1 MSVVDYRPDI
11 QGVRA
16 IAVFSVMAF
25 HLNPTLLP
33 GGFIG
38 VDVFLVISG
47 FLITNILMHKK
58 ENVDYR
64 LTETLKYFYAS
75 RFKRIAPAYFVMLVA
90 VALVAAVFF
99 LPQDFSTFKN
109 SLERAAWFSSNRYF
123 SGFGDYFSPAN
134 FELPLLHTWSLAVEI
149 QFYLLAPFMVLLL
162 PVRWLKWIFTGLF
175 IGFTIL
181 AEYRLRFMGIEQATY
196 YSLYARLP
204 EFFVGGL
211 VALYTI
217 KESKCGV
224 RPIKWFGTLGVLL
237 IALAAIAQPLLG
249 PFPGIAALLPLA
261 GSVLLLCQPSQGV
274 VGRIL
279 CSKTLVLGGTLSYSL
294 YLWHWPILAFLR
306 YYSGAEVLGFW
317 FSLLFIILTCII
329 SIFSYYVIECA
340 FRSKHTNKKQILG
353 WSFLAASV
361 FGTSLIMV
369 KVNTALTPT
378 QLPITYLRYA
388 DPAVICHGQIVGDCL
403 RGDLSSHRKILVL
416 GDSHAAMLNYFFDD
430 LGKSLSF
437 KARVITASNCV
448 TIPGF
453 DYQRISEW
461 AQKPCIDQIKNAE
474 KYIEESDVIVIAG
487 MWSYQTLSS
496 NFNMSLKKFISNN
509 QQKKFLLL
517 SQIPKLKKEPERVRR
532 FNYIGLGNRQEL
544 DKEYIT
550 GNRQQAHLA
559 SELNNAY
566 FIKLDTLTIFNTVPV
581 YNEKIVYLDSHHLN
595 ELGSHIY
602 AEQARESFKHH
613 LFSIYKTE

>member
-16 IAVFSVMAF
+16 IAVFAVMAF

-64 LTETLKYFYAS
+64 LAETLKYFYAS
-75 RFKRIAPAYFVMLVA
+75 RFKRIAPAYFVMLIV
-90 VALVAAVFF
+90 VALVAAVLF

-109 SLERAAWFSSNRYF
+109 SLERAVWFSSNRYF
-123 SGFGDYFSPAN
+123 SGFGDYFAPAN
-134 FELPLLHTWSLAVEI
+134 FEQPLLHTWSLAVEI

-175 IGFTIL
+175 IGLTAL

-217 KESKCGV
+217 KASKCDVG
-224 RPIKWFGTLGVLL
+224 RSKWLGTLGVLL
-237 IALAAIAQPLLG
+237 IALAVSAQPLFG

-261 GSVLLLCQPSQGV
+261 GSVLLLSQPSQGL
-274 VGRIL
+274 VGKIL
-279 CSKTLVLGGTLSYSL
+279 GSKTLVWAGTLSYSL

-317 FSLLFIILTCII
+317 FSLLFVVLTCVI
-329 SIFSYYVIECA
+329 SILSYYVIECA
-340 FRSKHTNKKQILG
+340 FRGKHTNKKQILG
-353 WSFLAASV
+353 WSLLAASV
-361 FGTSLIMV
+361 FGTSLTIV
-369 KVNTALTPT
+369 KVNTKLTPE
-378 QLPITYLRYA
+378 QFPNAYLRYA

-474 KYIEESDVIVIAG
+474 KYIEESDIVVIAG
-487 MWSYQTLSS
+487 MWSYQTLSAQ
-496 NFNMSLKKFISNN
+496 FNSSLKKFIQSWPN
-509 QQKKFLLL
+509 KHFLLL
-517 SQIPKLKKEPERVRR
+517 SQIPKLKKEPERVKR
-532 FNYIGLGNRQEL
+532 FNYIWLGNRQEL

-550 GNRQQAHLA
+550 GNRLQEHLA
-559 SELNNAY
+559 SELYNAS
-566 FIKLDTLTIFNTVPV
+566 FIKLDTLTIFHTVPV
-581 YNEKIVYLDSHHLN
+581 YNGDVVYIDSHHLN
-595 ELGSHIY
+595 ELGAHIY
-602 AEQARESFKHH
+602 AEQAREAFKNH
-613 LFSIYKTE
+613 LL

>member
-1 MSVVDYRPDI
+1 
-11 QGVRA
+11 
-16 IAVFSVMAF
+16 
-25 HLNPTLLP
+25 
-33 GGFIG
+33 
-38 VDVFLVISG
+38 
-47 FLITNILMHKK
+47 
-58 ENVDYR
+58 
-64 LTETLKYFYAS
+64 
-75 RFKRIAPAYFVMLVA
+75 MLVA

-109 SLERAAWFSSNRYF
+109 SLERAAWFSSNRFF

-134 FELPLLHTWSLAVEI
+134 FEQPLLHTWSLAVEI
-149 QFYLLAPFMVLLL
+149 QFYLLAPFIVLLL

-217 KESKCGV
+217 KASTCGV
-224 RPIKWFGTLGVLL
+224 RRIKWFGTLGVLL
-237 IALAAIAQPLLG
+237 IALAAIAQPLFG

-261 GSVLLLCQPSQGV
+261 GSVLLLSQPSQGL

-279 CSKTLVLGGTLSYSL
+279 CSKTLVWGGTLSYSLYLYL
-294 YLWHWPILAFLR
+294 YLWHWPILAFLS

-317 FSLLFIILTCII
+317 FSLLFIILTCVI

-340 FRSKHTNKKQILG
+340 FRSKHANKKQILG
-353 WSFLAASV
+353 WSLLAASV
-361 FGTSLIMV
+361 FGTSLTMV
-369 KVNTALTPT
+369 KINTELTPE
-378 QLPITYLRYA
+378 QLPIAYLRYA
-388 DPAVICHGQIVGDCL
+388 DPTVICHGKIVGDCL
-403 RGDLSSHRKILVL
+403 RGDLNSHKKILVL

-487 MWSYQTLSS
+487 MWSYQTLSTQ
-496 NFNMSLKKFISNN
+496 FNSSLKAFIQSWPN
-509 QQKKFLLL
+509 KHFLLL

-559 SELNNAY
+559 SELNNAS
-566 FIKLDTLTIFNTVPV
+566 FIKLDTLNIFNTVPV
-581 YNEKIVYLDSHHLN
+581 YNEDIIYLDSHHLN

-602 AEQARESFKHH
+602 AEQARELFKHH
-613 LFSIYKTE
+613 LQ

>member
-58 ENVDYR
+58 VNVDYR
-64 LTETLKYFYAS
+64 LTETLKYFYTS
-75 RFKRIAPAYFVMLVA
+75 RFKRIAPAYFVMLVV
-90 VALVAAVFF
+90 VALVAAVLF

-109 SLERAAWFSSNRYF
+109 SLESAAWFSSNRYF
-123 SGFGDYFSPAN
+123 SGFGDYFAPAN
-134 FELPLLHTWSLAVEI
+134 FEQPLLHTWSLAVEI

-162 PVRWLKWIFTGLF
+162 PVRWLKWIFSGLF

-217 KESKCGV
+217 KPSKCGV
-224 RPIKWFGTLGVLL
+224 GHSKWLSTLGGLL
-237 IALAAIAQPLLG
+237 IAIAIIAQPLFG

-261 GSVLLLCQPSQGV
+261 GSVLLLSQPSQGL
-274 VGRIL
+274 VGKVL
-279 CSKTLVLGGTLSYSL
+279 GSKTLVWWGALSYSL

-317 FSLLFIILTCII
+317 FSLLFVVLTCVI
-329 SIFSYYVIECA
+329 SIISYYVVECA
-340 FRSKHTNKKQILG
+340 FRSKHANKKQILG
-353 WSFLAASV
+353 WSLLAASV

-369 KVNTALTPT
+369 KINTELTPEP
-378 QLPITYLRYA
+378 LPIAYLRYA

-453 DYQRISEW
+453 DYQRIVEW
-461 AQKPCIDQIKNAE
+461 AQKPCIDQIKNAG
-474 KYIEESDVIVIAG
+474 KYIEESDIIVIAG

-496 NFNMSLKKFISNN
+496 NFNISLETFISNN

-517 SQIPKLKKEPERVRR
+517 SQIPKLKNEPERVKR
-532 FNYIGLGNRQEL
+532 FQNIGLANRSELDQEYIIGNKRQE
-544 DKEYIT
+544 K
-550 GNRQQAHLA
+550 LA
-559 SELNNAY
+559 GDFSNVI
-566 FIKLDTLTIFNTVPV
+566 FIKLHELPMFNSVPMYEGNV
-581 YNEKIVYLDSHHLN
+581 IYMDSHHLN
-595 ELGSHIY
+595 EFGVKLY
-602 AEQARESFKHH
+602 AKDSAKIIEELIF
-613 LFSIYKTE
+613 